1 MARFGQGTQRSTAF
15 MGRLLIGRWLVATAM
30 ATAMAAAW
38 TDVRAQAQRVSVP
51 SLDRDAQGGP
61 VMLLGHW
68 SPSSGPVGDAG
79 APKPARGAMLLL
91 HGCSGP
97 YDASGR
103 LGSRMVTYTEQL
115 NRRGWSVLVLD
126 SFTTRGERELC
137 TQPLNG
143 RRITQAHR
151 RLDAWGALAWLA
163 AQPGVDPARLGL
175 LGWSNGGSTVLA
187 TIDAQRLARRP
198 AEVPL
203 PAFAVAYYPGC
214 AEALQGGVRAGVPVL
229 LQLGQADDWTPAYTC
244 ENWAQQA
251 SLSRPTDAMP
261 VGGGGDGSAGANGE
275 ASGAASGA
283 ASAAVSPSGPRVEVV
298 LYPGAHHGFDGEGPV
313 RLRRDVPNGVNRGQ
327 GVHVGGDPKARR
339 ESLLR
344 LEQWLMRYE

>member
-1 MARFGQGTQRSTAF
+1 MAWFRRLVKRCVALMGRALI
-15 MGRLLIGRWLVATAM
+15 GRLLM
-30 ATAMAAAW
+30 ATALTGACAG
-38 TDVRAQAQRVSVP
+38 VLAQVQRVTVP
-51 SLDRDAQGGP
+51 SLDRDAQGNA
-61 VMLLGHW
+61 VVLLGHW
-68 SPSSGPVGDAG
+68 SPSSSGPEGGMAQR
-79 APKPARGAMLLL
+79 PARGAMLLL

-103 LGSRMVTYTEQL
+103 LGARMVSYTEQL
-115 NRRGWSVLVLD
+115 SRRGWSVLVLD
-126 SFTTRGERELC
+126 SFTSRGERELC

-163 AQPGVDPARLGL
+163 AQPGVDPTRLGL

-187 TIDAQRLARRP
+187 TIDTDRLYRRP

-214 AEALQGGVRAGVPVL
+214 AEALQGGARAGVPVL

-244 ENWAQQA
+244 EKWAQQTQA
-251 SLSRPTDAMP
+251 SPSADAAP
-261 VGGGGDGSAGANGE
+261 VSAAAGAPLDATG
-275 ASGAASGA
+275 
-283 ASAAVSPSGPRVEVV
+283 VWRPSGVEVDV
-298 LYPGAHHGFDGEGPV
+298 VVYPGAHHGFDGEGPV

-327 GVHVGGDPKARR
+327 GVHVGGDPTARR
-339 ESLLR
+339 ESLRR

>member
-1 MARFGQGTQRSTAF
+1 MARMKRAAQRCAETMGCAMRWRSRVGHALAGRLQMRHLLMGHLL
-15 MGRLLIGRWLVATAM
+15 MGRLLMGRLL
-30 ATAMAAAW
+30 MAAVLTGASAGAL
-38 TDVRAQAQRVSVP
+38 AQAQRVSVP

-68 SPSSGPVGDAG
+68 SPSSGPVGDTA

-97 YDASGR
+97 YDTSGR
-103 LGSRMVTYTEQL
+103 LGSRMVSYTGQL

-137 TQPLNG
+137 TQPLKG

-163 AQPGVDPARLGL
+163 AQPGVDSARLGL

-187 TIDAQRLARRP
+187 TIDAARLSRRP

-214 AEALQGGVRAGVPVL
+214 AEALQGGHRPTPVRTGP
-229 LQLGQADDWTPAYTC
+229 
-244 ENWAQQA
+244 
-251 SLSRPTDAMP
+251 SRPA
-261 VGGGGDGSAGANGE
+261 
-275 ASGAASGA
+275 
-283 ASAAVSPSGPRVEVV
+283 
-298 LYPGAHHGFDGEGPV
+298 
-313 RLRRDVPNGVNRGQ
+313 
-327 GVHVGGDPKARR
+327 
-339 ESLLR
+339 
-344 LEQWLMRYE
+344 